1 MAHVLRDLGRDGA
14 KASFYE
20 GQSGTAIVEAVHKHG
35 GTLTTQDL
43 RHHTSLVQEPICVE
57 YRGIKL
63 W

>member
-1 MAHVLRDLGRDGA
+1 MARVLRDLGRDA

-20 GQSGTAIVEAVHKHG
+20 GQSGKAIVEAVQKHG

-43 RHHTSLVQEPICVE
+43 RHHTSLVQGPIRGE